1 MPHVRD
7 AIVVAVLCALAGS
20 AAAQPARYRRNQP
33 VKVRVD
39 LSERTRPK
47 PNPRGAAEASQRP
60 TGEDILAE
68 ESEKRDLREQQIA
81 LLRGL
86 IDDTPDSEP
95 IEKADLLFRL
105 ADTLGQLARFH
116 RLEGVRLELAG
127 KAAEGK
133 LHAARSV
140 AARKEAVA
148 VYRTLTQTERYRVY
162 PRMDRALFSYAFA
175 LQQSEVKAE
184 RDHAREVYETLLTE
198 HPASRY
204 VPHAYLAFADYF
216 FEMKQLDNAASFYG
230 KVLKFPRANVYH
242 YARFMLG
249 WVHLNAGRGEQ
260 AGTELLQVIRE
271 TAGDAK
277 HATLHRAAKRD
288 FVRAFSE
295 FGDVRKAWPAF
306 QKIDGKAALG
316 MMEALAERYVE
327 QGKSER
333 AVYAYRQL
341 VKVAPASP
349 RVCTWQHDIA
359 VELLATPGV
368 TVADKVDE
376 IVRLT
381 ELHRVLAAKKVLPP
395 GEAADCA
402 ANAAAMS
409 GELARAFHNEGAKTF
424 DREVLAASDRLYAA
438 YLESFAA
445 AADWGESARYR
456 AELAWIRA
464 EKEPDARKSHEL
476 WKVAAAAFTR
486 VVEAKHVPAAV
497 RKDAASG
504 AVDALR
510 NALAVDPRPK
520 ITQVALDA
528 DAVKPGGGGGGK
540 LPEPRAIPATEQALL
555 AAIDD
560 YLAYVTDPRDPERV
574 TLAFVKANVLRHWD
588 HHAAAL
594 PILEDIIKRH
604 PGHEAALW
612 AAHIT
617 LNIHVSAGRHDQVT
631 AWGAWFAANRG
642 FLTASR
648 DQDRSDLAERVDD
661 INRIAG
667 RIEAQA
673 CETAA
678 RKGGDL
684 ARLVACGNRYLA
696 VFNAEVKRD
705 PSAGLAEKLDEVLY
719 NAGVLFDD
727 GRSLSAAIDVYTEL
741 RERFPGSPWAA
752 RALARLGNV
761 YARVAYYDRASA
773 SFEEYARKY
782 AGEADA
788 FEVMNDAVVFR
799 KGLGH
804 DEQAIDDTAYFVKKF
819 GAKAP
824 AAAADAFFSMGSIL
838 EKRGDLDAVVAHYR
852 RYLDRY
858 GARGGGDRVVV
869 AHARIGQILWEQACP
884 VAAVDGACVKVV
896 RERAIGSKAT
906 RRAHAATSRTQCGPP
921 TKMKLTVVKRD
932 AKRAAAARAAFG
944 AAIAAYERAGGTFP
958 RGDARAAKHA
968 YALAR
973 FHAAEVDFE
982 AFLAVGFPEGLDF
995 DPAHAAAK
1003 ATSEKRL
1010 NAWFA
1015 RKDALATNA
1024 ADQYLSLVREVKDP
1038 AMAIAGAARVGQ
1050 IAQTFSDALYT
1061 AEIPAFLRPYE
1072 EAVDLYCGRLES
1084 EAGRYED
1091 RSLEAFGA
1099 CLQAATDF
1107 GWFSSWSRLCERELG
1122 QIRPEAFPTAAE
1134 LRAAPDAVA
1143 AVRDVERP
1151 IIRID

>member
-7 AIVVAVLCALAGS
+7 AIVVAVLCAVAGS

-33 VKVRVD
+33 VNVRVD

-47 PNPRGAAEASQRP
+47 AKPKGPADQPQRP
-60 TGEDILAE
+60 SGEDILAE
-68 ESEKRDLREQQIA
+68 ESEKRDLREQQVA

-127 KAAEGK
+127 KASEAK
-133 LHAARSV
+133 AHATRSV
-140 AARKEAVA
+140 GARREAVA
-148 VYRTLTQTERYRVY
+148 VYTTLTRDRRYRAY

-175 LQQSEVKAE
+175 LQQSTVKAE
-184 RDHAREVYETLLTE
+184 RDRAREVYETLLTE

-216 FEMKQLDNAASFYG
+216 FETKQLDSAAAFYG
-230 KVLKFPRANVYH
+230 KVLTFPRANVYH

-249 WVHLNAGRGEQ
+249 WVHLNAGRDEE
-260 AGTELLQVIRE
+260 AGTELLRVVRE

-277 HATLHRAAKRD
+277 QVSLHRAAKRD

-306 QKIDGKAALG
+306 QKIDDQGALG
-316 MMEALAERYVE
+316 MMETLAELYVE
-327 QGKSER
+327 KGKSDR
-333 AVYAYRQL
+333 AVFAYRQL
-341 VKVAPASP
+341 IKEAPASP
-349 RVCTWQHDIA
+349 RVCTWQHDVA
-359 VELLATPGV
+359 VELLATPGA
-368 TVADKVDE
+368 TVKDKVAE
-376 IVRLT
+376 VVRLT
-381 ELHRVLAAKKVLPP
+381 ELHRVLAAKKVLPA

-424 DREVLAASDRLYAA
+424 DLEVLAASDRLYAA

-464 EKEPDARKSHEL
+464 EKEPDARTSHEL
-476 WKVAAAAFTR
+476 WKAAAAAFTR
-486 VVEAKHVPAAV
+486 VVKAKHVPLAV

-520 ITQVALDA
+520 ITAVALPP
-528 DAVKPGGGGGGK
+528 DAVKPGGGGT
-540 LPEPRAIPATEQALL
+540 LPEPRAIPETEQALI

-560 YLAYVTDPRDPERV
+560 YLALATDAGDVERV

-617 LNIHVSAGRHDQVT
+617 LNIHVSAGQHDRVT
-631 AWGAWFAANRG
+631 AWGRWFAANRG
-642 FLTASR
+642 FLTASP
-648 DQDRSDLAERVDD
+648 DQDRSDLAGRIDD
-661 INRIAG
+661 INRIAV
-667 RIEAQA
+667 RMEAQA
-673 CETAA
+673 CEAAA
-678 RKGGDL
+678 RQSGDL
-684 ARLVACGNRYLA
+684 ARLVACGNQYLA

-705 PSAGLAEKLDEVLY
+705 PSAGVTEKLDEILY
-719 NAGVLFDD
+719 NAGVLFED

-741 RERFPGSPWAA
+741 RERFPRSPSAA
-752 RALARLGNV
+752 RALARLGSV
-761 YARVAYYDRASA
+761 YARVAYYDRASS
-773 SFEEYARKY
+773 SFEAYARTY

-788 FEVMNDAVVFR
+788 FQVMNDAVIFR

-804 DEQAIDDTAYFVKKF
+804 DVQAIEDTAYFVKKF
-819 GAKAP
+819 GGKAP

-852 RYLDRY
+852 KYLDRY

-869 AHARIGQILWEQACP
+869 AHARIGEVLWAQSCP
-884 VAAVDGACVKVV
+884 VSATDGSCVKVV
-896 RERAIGSKAT
+896 RERAIGSRAT
-906 RRAHAATSRTQCGPP
+906 RRAHARAARTQCGPP
-921 TKMKLTVVKRD
+921 TKMKVTVVKRD
-932 AKRAAAARAAFG
+932 ARKAAAARAAFG
-944 AAIAAYERAGGTFP
+944 AAIAEYERRGGTFP
-958 RGDARAAKHA
+958 GGDARAAKHA

-973 FHAAEVDFE
+973 FHEAEVDFE
-982 AFLAVGFPEGLDF
+982 TFLSVRFPEGLDF
-995 DPAHAAAK
+995 DPAHVAAK

-1010 NAWFA
+1010 NEWFA
-1015 RKDALATNA
+1015 KKDGLATA
-1024 ADQYLSLVREVKDP
+1024 AAGQYLKLVREVKDP
-1038 AMAIAGAARVGQ
+1038 AMAIAGAARIGQ

-1072 EAVDLYCGRLES
+1072 EAVELYCGRLET
-1084 EAGRYED
+1084 EADKYVD

-1099 CLQAATDF
+1099 CLTAATDF

-1134 LRAAPDAVA
+1134 LRAPPNAVA
-1143 AVRDVERP
+1143 SVLDVESAIMRV
-1151 IIRID
+1151 D